1 MAGLPRQTRSASAAP
16 EPPGRRSRR
25 FDDRSQPEGSAVPA
39 TLGRTLTRA
48 SIAAVALPDFLG
60 NWAAD
65 LLVFCPAR
73 PSPTAGSALHSSERG
88 CRSAHPAAPS
98 SAACSPDFPAGSA
111 AWREGWRSFVSIAGK
126 WTSPQ
131 SGTCCCRHS
140 PSGWPWRTRFVA
152 TQRALTSAVRL

>member
-1 MAGLPRQTRSASAAP
+1 MAGLPRQTRSARAAP

-65 LLVFCPAR
+65 LLGLLPGAAIAYGGI
-73 PSPTAGSALHSSERG
+73 SLALKRKG
-88 CRSAHPAAPS
+88 LP
-98 SAACSPDFPAGSA
+98 
-111 AWREGWRSFVSIAGK
+111 
-126 WTSPQ
+126 
-131 SGTCCCRHS
+131 
-140 PSGWPWRTRFVA
+140 
-152 TQRALTSAVRL
+152 